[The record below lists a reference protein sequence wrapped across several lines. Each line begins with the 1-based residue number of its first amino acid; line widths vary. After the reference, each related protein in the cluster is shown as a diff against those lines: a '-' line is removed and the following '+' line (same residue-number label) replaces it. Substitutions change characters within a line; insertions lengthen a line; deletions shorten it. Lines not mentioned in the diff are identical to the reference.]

1 MENQV
6 PTGIEVEATGTPKPN
21 PVFCLSGVVL
31 LNENR
36 LAEDE
41 TVWNGVRKLNLTI
54 PGVEKANPVAEV
66 VVFAEPEVNQPV
78 GVPVPPKISQHLT
91 PNPK

>member
-1 MENQV
+1 M
-6 PTGIEVEATGTPKPN
+6 
-21 PVFCLSGVVL
+21 L

-41 TVWNGVRKLNLTI
+41 TVWNGVHKLNLPI

-66 VVFAEPEVNQPV
+66 VVLFGKAELSVCE
-78 GVPVPPKISQHLT
+78 
-91 PNPK
+91 

>member
-1 MENQV
+1 M
-6 PTGIEVEATGTPKPN
+6 
-21 PVFCLSGVVL
+21 L

-41 TVWNGVRKLNLTI
+41 TVWNGVHKFNLPI

-78 GVPVPPKISQHLT
+78 GVPVPQKINQHLT